1 MRDIKELDLKTENN
15 KILIYDNSR
24 LIELENELEEFL
36 DDKDMDFMKNKV
48 FAKKV
53 LLSRE
58 IKSNNEIEDYN
69 DDLDEVLNYINN
81 NKISES
87 KDNKQRIINLYKA
100 YLYILRN
107 RRITNQINK
116 KSLNKLYS
124 ILSKELLSEED
135 LSHMNKFY
143 RDEDVFI
150 YRKNLLCGIYDKDVD
165 RGMNP
170 KELDSYMD
178 NLFEFIKDNSHK
190 ETDTENFIISQII
203 HFYLVYIHPYFDVN
217 GRTARTTALWHLINS
232 KAYPY
237 IIFNRAISFQKN
249 KYHKVIQDSKD
260 FYNLT
265 FFLKYMLL
273 NVKKELEKEYIMNNL
288 ANNTSS
294 HLSVK
299 DYQTMEYLLSMNGNI
314 TVKDYAAFYK
324 RFNAKKRIMDIYY
337 DDIIPLLDKGI
348 IEEVRKTNG
357 FINGSIHNIELG
369 INEKRL
375 DLDKSKIKRFDSS
388 LIKR

>member
-24 LIELENELEEFL
+24 LIDLVDELEDFL
-36 DDKDMDFMKNKV
+36 DDPDMDYMKNKG
-48 FAKKV
+48 FARKV
-53 LLSRE
+53 LVSRE
-58 IKSNNEIEDYN
+58 IKANNEIEDYN
-69 DDLDEVLNYINN
+69 DDLDEILKYIKNIN
-81 NKISES
+81 GIDL
-87 KDNKQRIINLYKA
+87 KDNKQRIINVYKA

-107 RRITNQINK
+107 KILTNSINK
-116 KSLNKLYS
+116 NSLKKLYS
-124 ILSKELLSEED
+124 ILSNGLLDEYD
-135 LSHMNKFY
+135 LSHMGKFY
-143 RDEDVFI
+143 RDDDVYIF
-150 YRKNLLCGIYDKDVD
+150 RRDRLCGIDDKSVD
-165 RGMNP
+165 KGMDP

-190 ETDTENFIISQII
+190 ETDTENFIISQIA
-203 HFYLVYIHPYFDVN
+203 HFYLVYVHPYFDVN

-249 KYHKVIQDSKD
+249 KYHKVIQDSKE

-265 FFLKYMLL
+265 FFLNYMLL
-273 NVKKELEKEYIMNNL
+273 NVKQELEKEYIMNTL

-299 DYQTMEYLLSMNGNI
+299 DYQTIEYLLSMNGNI
-314 TVKDYAAFYK
+314 TVKDYAYFYR
-324 RFNAKKRIMDIYY
+324 RFNDKKKAIDIYY
-337 DDIIPLLDKGI
+337 EDILPLLDKGV

-357 FINGSIHNIELG
+357 YITGDLHNIELG
-369 INEKRL
+369 INENRL
-375 DLDKSKIKRFDSS
+375 DIDRSKIKRFDSS